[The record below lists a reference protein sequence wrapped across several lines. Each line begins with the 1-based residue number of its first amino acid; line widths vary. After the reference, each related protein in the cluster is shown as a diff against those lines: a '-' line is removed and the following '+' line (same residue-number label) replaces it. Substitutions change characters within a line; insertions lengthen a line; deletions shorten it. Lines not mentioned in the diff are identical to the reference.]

1 MTEQTEKKYN
11 KKVILPDADT
21 VSDAENYE
29 DLRVFDQFG
38 QTVMLKTSQR
48 EEFQREV
55 QEIDHTS
62 CTSQPAG
69 TKKDCTGQSSIGIVY

>member
-1 MTEQTEKKYN
+1 MTEQINGNIIEQGNEQTEKKYN

-38 QTVMLKTSQR
+38 QGLQLPARKG
-48 EEFQREV
+48 
-55 QEIDHTS
+55 
-62 CTSQPAG
+62 QP
-69 TKKDCTGQSSIGIVY
+69 